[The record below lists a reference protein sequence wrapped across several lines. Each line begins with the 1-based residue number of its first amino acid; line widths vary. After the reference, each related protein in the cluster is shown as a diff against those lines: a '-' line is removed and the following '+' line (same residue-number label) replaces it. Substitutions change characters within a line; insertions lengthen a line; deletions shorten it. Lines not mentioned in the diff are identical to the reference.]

1 MGRVLGAV
9 LVLAMLAGCAGQAS
23 NAPERPEKEG
33 AEQTSKEVSTPTPE
47 PSTPAPEVESASAD
61 AEKAEAANHEMT
73 LEDLEKMS
81 DENAILLG
89 TCQTAKYQM
98 ENGKA
103 AMDRWTEDFV
113 DDVASASS
121 ASEVVSVQEAM
132 IKESYSCT
140 FQEMIQVS
148 TSGTLEE

>member
-1 MGRVLGAV
+1 MRAVAV
-9 LVLAMLAGCAGQAS
+9 LLVVLLAMAGCSQAS
-23 NAPERPEKEG
+23 NAPERPEKES
-33 AEQTSKEVSTPTPE
+33 AEQAPKEVSTP
-47 PSTPAPEVESASAD
+47 APEDKYAAAD
-61 AEKAEAANHEMT
+61 AAKAEAADHEMT

-81 DENAILLG
+81 DDNAILLG

-103 AMDRWTEDFV
+103 AMDRWTEEFV
-113 DDVASASS
+113 NDVASASS

-132 IKESYSCT
+132 IKEGYSCT

>member
-1 MGRVLGAV
+1 MRLFVILLAMA
-9 LVLAMLAGCAGQAS
+9 AMLAGCSEAS
-23 NAPERPEKEG
+23 NVSERPEKEG
-33 AEQTSKEVSTPTPE
+33 AEQKSKEVSTPTPP
-47 PSTPAPEVESASAD
+47 PSTPAPQVESASAD
-61 AEKAEAANHEMT
+61 AEKAKAANHEMT

-132 IKESYSCT
+132 IKEGYSCT